1 MAGRRFEQFE
11 HSKLEPRMA
20 TLKKYIVLMAVGL
33 LLFLPCLSEAS
44 IIDTNSVW
52 VTDVTPVQFSVVWG
66 TSEPATGSV
75 NVFSDA
81 DGTVPV
87 ADAVVH
93 FESADHPP
101 AEDIGVMK
109 VRVTNLQ
116 PNTQYYFQTKTTSK
130 NNGNVTLYPESPIAV
145 TTMDES
151 IIVQNDVLAQQISM
165 GSGQSTQG
173 TLVIAEVDQAS
184 YPVTGWAGDGVPDGW
199 VAIDTNNFYDKNDHV
214 NLELAGGEPIVLTF
228 FCGSMGTVVTQDT
241 VPAESGG
248 IQQVS
253 VKASLPSS
261 GGGSLSSTSS
271 SGSGGGSCFIGT
283 AAFGSKM
290 EYSGQTLSALL
301 IIAFVIMGVFSACQ
315 GVRHKAQGTR
325 QKAIIHRRER

>member
-1 MAGRRFEQFE
+1 
-11 HSKLEPRMA
+11 LA
-20 TLKKYIVLMAVGL
+20 TLKKYLILFVLGVAI
-33 LLFLPCLSEAS
+33 FIPSLSGAD
-44 IIDTNSVW
+44 IIDTGSVW

-75 NVFSDA
+75 SVFADA
-81 DGTVPV
+81 DGNVPV

-116 PNTQYYFQTKTTSK
+116 PNTQYFFQISSTAK
-130 NNGNVTLYPESPIAV
+130 NNGAVSLYPDAPPYLEV
-145 TTMDES
+145 TTELGS
-151 IIVQNDVLAQQISM
+151 VIVRNDVLVQQISIE
-165 GSGQSTQG
+165 GGKSTQG
-173 TLVIAEVDQAS
+173 TLVIAEIDLAS
-184 YPVTGWAGDGVPDGW
+184 YPVTGWAGDGVPEGW
-199 VAIDTNNFYDKNDHV
+199 VAIDTNNFYDKKDHV
-214 NLELAGGEPIVLTF
+214 NLELDEDGGEPITLTF

-261 GGGSLSSTSS
+261 GGGSVSSTSS
-271 SGSGGGSCFIGT
+271 SGASGGGSCFIGT
-283 AAFGSKM
+283 AAFGSNM
-290 EYSGQTLSALL
+290 EYQSLSLLL
-301 IIAFVIMGVFSACQ
+301 ITSFL
-315 GVRHKAQGTR
+315 
-325 QKAIIHRRER
+325 IIIVHFYTLYCRAKDRKQ